1 MGCEAI
7 VYGELAANGQPDHRK
22 PRVIIEEARALS
34 PAWRG
39 VPGQAPAEVPDGSV
53 VVLATGEGFLH
64 VDGVYVS
71 IRASN
76 EAEMLDVARALRPL
90 D

>member
-1 MGCEAI
+1 MPSRRRG
-7 VYGELAANGQPDHRK
+7 GE
-22 PRVIIEEARALS
+22 S
-34 PAWRG
+34 
-39 VPGQAPAEVPDGSV
+39 PGQAPAEVPDGSV